1 MRKRGKAMSE
11 LVLKIYENIVRH
23 EDEAIHMEKHISEKA
38 IQLSR
43 PFEKKLSI
51 EEMEELQDI
60 MFEIALTA
68 EHEGFQLGAKYFA
81 KLLAECLS

>member
-1 MRKRGKAMSE
+1 MSE
-11 LVLKIYENIVRH
+11 LLLKIYENIVRH
-23 EDEAIHMEKHISEKA
+23 EEESINMEKRVSEKV
-38 IQLSR
+38 IQLSK

-51 EEMEELQDI
+51 EELEKVQDI
-60 MFEIALTA
+60 MFEIALNA